1 MELNHFIICK
11 VKVKIH
17 SGDFMKN
24 RFNFWLLF
32 TFGLSVFPLAAEA
45 GTALAKMAMP
55 LPPAENPHPPK
66 SAEEIK
72 IVKFAEQA
80 AQDFLMNNPPVISK
94 NTDASAAFNQ
104 ATALQNKYG
113 LLVEFRHAHII
124 PWSMKRMNMRSTAP
138 DREASSKGGFAPI
151 LDPDAPPELKADEFM
166 VHMYVKFE
174 KSPAWY
180 HLDVI
185 LAKDPQ
191 GKISLRGFYA
201 IPIPSSGG
209 KLPPG
214 AVC

>member
-1 MELNHFIICK
+1 
-11 VKVKIH
+11 
-17 SGDFMKN
+17 MKN

-32 TFGLSVFPLAAEA
+32 TFGLSVFPLAANSEP
-45 GTALAKMAMP
+45 LMAKMAMP
-55 LPPAENPHPPK
+55 LPPAENPHPPQ
-66 SAEEIK
+66 SAEDIK
-72 IVKFAEQA
+72 RVKFAEQA
-80 AQDFLMNNPPVISK
+80 AQDFLMKNPPVISK
-94 NTDASAAFNQ
+94 NTDSKQ
-104 ATALQNKYG
+104 ALQQALALQSTHG
-113 LLVEFRHAHII
+113 LLIEFRHAHII

-138 DREASSKGGFAPI
+138 NKEASSQGGFAPV
-151 LDPDAPPELKADEFM
+151 LDPAAPPELKADEFM

-174 KSPAWY
+174 KSMAWY

-185 LAKDPQ
+185 LAQDSQ